1 VQGPDILLDAVP
13 GILQTRGDAVV
24 VFVGEG
30 DMKSEL
36 ERKAQEMGIGH
47 AVRFVGKQSGQTLIN
62 WFKVCDTAV
71 VPSRNEPFGIVV
83 LEAWACAKPVVVTK
97 CGGPGEFVRHED
109 DGWHVDPEAGS
120 IAWGVSQVFN
130 DWERS
135 KHMGLR
141 GRYDRDIF
149 IFFLMFWLVL

>member
-1 VQGPDILLDAVP
+1 
-13 GILQTRGDAVV
+13 
-24 VFVGEG
+24 
-30 DMKSEL
+30 
-36 ERKAQEMGIGH
+36 
-47 AVRFVGKQSGQTLIN
+47 
-62 WFKVCDTAV
+62 
-71 VPSRNEPFGIVV
+71 